1 MASKSKRAGASTPV
15 PTSQPPPPP
24 SVRPSSPLSP
34 TRHSRIV
41 EKVELQNL
49 NDRLACYID
58 RVRYLETENARLT
71 VQIQT
76 STETINRETSN
87 IKQMYEHELSD
98 ARKLLDET
106 AREKAKLEIDTKR
119 LWEENDDLR
128 QKYDKKCK
136 EAQIAEDAARL
147 YESRYNEINNK
158 YNAAIAERKK
168 AVDEAKDLERELNKL
183 RKQYEEYRK
192 SLEEE
197 TLARVDLENTV
208 QSLREELTFKDQ
220 VHTRELNETRTRRQV
235 DISEIDG
242 RLAEQYEAKLQQ
254 SLQELR
260 EQYEGQMRANRDEIE
275 SLFDTKIKNVQ
286 NASQRDKQ
294 ALNSALEELRITRSR
309 TDGASARIGELE
321 QMNSSLNDRIRDL
334 QLMMDGERARTAECE
349 GEINRLREEMALQLQ
364 EYQDLMDIKV
374 SLDLEIAAYDKLLRG
389 EEQRLNITPSNA
401 ATAGGLSQSFSR
413 SVRGT
418 PSRRT
423 PAGKRKRIYDE
434 TDDIVY
440 DYAVTSS
447 STGDIEIT
455 EADPEGKFVKLH
467 NKGEKEVAIGAWQLT
482 RKAGG
487 NETVHKFHR
496 SVKVDGGA
504 DVIIWSADSG
514 VSASPGNIV
523 MKSQKWFVGEEM
535 RTSLV
540 NGDGKEEATTERI
553 RHQIATRSSRFRGNS
568 GQMHQQNGQGQGQG
582 QEKCS
587 IM

>member
-1 MASKSKRAGASTPV
+1 MASKAKRAGASTPV

-24 SVRPSSPLSP
+24 TVRPASPLSP
-34 TRHSRIV
+34 TRHSRLV

-106 AREKAKLEIDTKR
+106 SREKAKLEIDTKR
-119 LWEENDDLR
+119 LWEQLDDLK

-136 EAQIAEDAARL
+136 EAQIAEDAARS
-147 YESRYNEINNK
+147 YESKYTDINNK
-158 YNAAIAERKK
+158 YNAAVLERKK
-168 AVDEAKDLERELNKL
+168 AVDSAKDLERELNKL
-183 RKQYEEYRK
+183 RKLYDENRK

-286 NASQRDKQ
+286 NAAQRDKQ
-294 ALNSALEELRITRSR
+294 ALAASLEELRVQRSR
-309 TDGASARIGELE
+309 TDGINARISELE

-334 QLMMDGERARTAECE
+334 QLMLDGERARTLESEAE
-349 GEINRLREEMALQLQ
+349 ITRLREEMALQLQ

-389 EEQRLNITPSNA
+389 EEQRLNITPQNS
-401 ATAGGLSQSFSR
+401 ATASQFSQSFSR

-423 PAGKRKRIYDE
+423 PAAKRKRVYDE
-434 TDDIVY
+434 TDEIVY

-467 NKGEKEVAIGAWQLT
+467 NKSDKEVAIGGWQLN
-482 RKAGG
+482 RKAGD

-496 SVKVDGGA
+496 SVKLDGGA
-504 DVIIWSADSG
+504 DVIVWSADSG
-514 VSASPGNIV
+514 VTASPGNIV

-535 RTSLV
+535 RTTLV
-540 NGDGKEEATTERI
+540 NGDGKEEAATERI
-553 RHQIATRSSRFRGNS
+553 RHQIATRSSRFRGS
-568 GQMHQQNGQGQGQG
+568 GQVNGQGQG

>member
-1 MASKSKRAGASTPV
+1 MASKAKRAGASTPV
-15 PTSQPPPPP
+15 PTSQPPPVP

-34 TRHSRIV
+34 TRHSRLV
-41 EKVELQNL
+41 EKAELQNL

-58 RVRYLETENARLT
+58 RVRYLENENARLT
-71 VQIQT
+71 VQVSQ
-76 STETINRETSN
+76 STETINRETTN

-119 LWEENDDLR
+119 LWEENDDLKK
-128 QKYDKKCK
+128 KYEKKCK
-136 EAQIAEDAARL
+136 EAQIAEDGARL
-147 YESRYNEINNK
+147 YESKYNDINNK
-158 YNAAIAERKK
+158 YNGAVAERKK
-168 AVDEAKDLERELNKL
+168 AVDDAKDLERELNKL
-183 RKQYEEYRK
+183 RKQFEENRK

-220 VHTRELNETRTRRQV
+220 VHVRELNETRSRRQV

-260 EQYEGQMRANRDEIE
+260 EQYEGQMRSNRDEIE
-275 SLFDTKIKNVQ
+275 SLFDQKIKNVQ
-286 NASQRDKQ
+286 NAAQRDKQ
-294 ALNSALEELRITRSR
+294 ALTAALDEVRLTRSR
-309 TDGASARIGELE
+309 IDGINARIGELE

-334 QLMMDGERARTAECE
+334 QLMLDGERARTAESE
-349 GEINRLREEMALQLQ
+349 AEINRLREEMALQLQ

-374 SLDLEIAAYDKLLRG
+374 SLDLEIAAYDKLLCG
-389 EEQRLNITPSNA
+389 EEQRLNITPSHA
-401 ATAGGLSQSFSR
+401 ASASGLSQSFSR
-413 SVRGT
+413 TVRGT

-423 PAGKRKRIYDE
+423 PGAKRKRTIFDE
-434 TDDIVY
+434 TDEQIVY

-447 STGDIEIT
+447 STGSIDIT

-467 NKGEKEVAIGAWQLT
+467 NKSEKEVAIGGWQLN
-482 RKAGG
+482 RKAGA

-496 SVKVDGGA
+496 SVKIDGGA
-504 DVIIWSADSG
+504 DVVIWSSDSG

-535 RTSLV
+535 KTTLI
-540 NGDGKEEATTERI
+540 NADGKEEATTERI

-568 GQMHQQNGQGQGQG
+568 GQIHQQNGQG

>member
-1 MASKSKRAGASTPV
+1 MASKAKRAGASTPV

-24 SVRPSSPLSP
+24 NVRPASPLSP
-34 TRHSRIV
+34 TRHSRLV

-49 NDRLACYID
+49 NDRLAVYID
-58 RVRYLETENARLT
+58 RVRFLETENSRLN
-71 VQIQT
+71 VLIQT
-76 STETINRETSN
+76 STETLNRETSN
-87 IKQMYEHELSD
+87 IKQMYEHELTD

-106 AREKAKLEIDTKR
+106 SKEKARLEIDMKR
-119 LWEENDDLR
+119 LFEEIDDLKH
-128 QKYDKKCK
+128 KYDKKCK
-136 EAQIAEDAARL
+136 DADLAEGAARS
-147 YESRYNEINNK
+147 YESKFNDINNK
-158 YNAAIAERKK
+158 YSAANAERKK
-168 AVDEAKDLERELNKL
+168 AVDNAKDLERELNKL
-183 RKQYEEYRK
+183 RKLHEENRK

-208 QSLREELTFKDQ
+208 QSLREELSFKDQ
-220 VHTRELNETRTRRQV
+220 IHTRELNETRSRRQV

-275 SLFDTKIKNVQ
+275 SLFDQKIKNVQ
-286 NASQRDKQ
+286 NAAQRDRQ
-294 ALNSALEELRITRSR
+294 ALSSLSEELRLSRSR
-309 TDGASARIGELE
+309 SDGVNARISELE
-321 QMNSSLNDRIRDL
+321 QINSSLNDRIRDL
-334 QLMMDGERARTAECE
+334 QSLVDGERARTAEGE
-349 GEINRLREEMALQLQ
+349 AEINRLREEMAHQLQ

-389 EEQRLNITPSNA
+389 EEQRLNITPANS
-401 ATAGGLSQSFSR
+401 ATASGLSQSFSR

-423 PAGKRKRIYDE
+423 PAAKRKRAAYDE
-434 TDDIVY
+434 ADEITY
-440 DYAVTSS
+440 EFAVDST

-467 NKGEKEVAIGAWQLT
+467 NKSDKEVAIGGWQLN
-482 RKAGG
+482 RKAGE

-496 SVKVDGGA
+496 SVKIDGGA
-504 DVIIWSADSG
+504 DVIVWSADSG
-514 VSASPGNIV
+514 TTASPGNII

-535 RTSLV
+535 RTTLV
-540 NGDGKEEATTERI
+540 NADGKEEATNDRV
-553 RHQIATRSSRFRGNS
+553 RRQVATRSTRYRTNS
-568 GQMHQQNGQGQGQG
+568 GQIHQNGQG

>member
-1 MASKSKRAGASTPV
+1 MASKAKRAGAGTPV
-15 PTSQPPPPP
+15 PTSQAPPPPN
-24 SVRPSSPLSP
+24 VRPCSPLSP
-34 TRHSRIV
+34 TRHSRLV
-41 EKVELQNL
+41 EKAELQNL

-98 ARKLLDET
+98 ARKLMDET
-106 AREKAKLEIDTKR
+106 SKEKAKMEIEAKR
-119 LWEENDDLR
+119 LWEENDELK
-128 QKYDKKCK
+128 QVYDKKCK
-136 EAQIAEDAARL
+136 EALHAEEAARL
-147 YESRYNEINNK
+147 YESKYNDINNK
-158 YNAAIAERKK
+158 YNAAISERKK
-168 AVDEAKDLERELNKL
+168 AADDVKDLERQLGKL
-183 RKQYEEYRK
+183 RKQFEENRF

-197 TLARVDLENTV
+197 TLARVDLENTI

-220 VHTRELNETRTRRQV
+220 VHSRELNETRSRRQV

-260 EQYEGQMRANRDEIE
+260 EQYEAQMRCNRDEIE
-275 SLFDTKIKNVQ
+275 SLFDVKIKNVQ
-286 NASQRDKQ
+286 NAAQRDKQ
-294 ALNSALEELRITRSR
+294 ALNTALEELRVTHSR
-309 TDGASARIGELE
+309 NSGINARITELE

-334 QLMMDGERARTAECE
+334 QLVLDGERARTAECE
-349 GEINRLREEMALQLQ
+349 AEINRLREEMALQMQ

-401 ATAGGLSQSFSR
+401 ATAAGLSQSFSR
-413 SVRGT
+413 AVRGT

-423 PAGKRKRIYDE
+423 PAAKRKRVYDE
-434 TDDIVY
+434 TDEIVY

-447 STGDIEIT
+447 STGDIEIA
-455 EADPEGKFVKLH
+455 EIDPEGKYVKLH
-467 NKGEKEVAIGAWQLT
+467 NKSDKEVAIGGWQLT
-482 RKAGG
+482 RKAGE

-504 DVIIWSADSG
+504 DVTVWSADSG
-514 VSASPGNIV
+514 VTASPGNII

-535 RTSLV
+535 RTNLI
-540 NGDGKEEATTERI
+540 NADGKEEATTERI
-553 RHQIATRSSRFRGNS
+553 RHQIATRSSRYRSNS
-568 GQMHQQNGQGQGQG
+568 GQVPQQNGQGQ
-582 QEKCS
+582 EKCC

>member
-1 MASKSKRAGASTPV
+1 MASKAKRAGASTPV
-15 PTSQPPPPP
+15 PTAQAPPPPN
-24 SVRPSSPLSP
+24 VRPASPLSP
-34 TRHSRIV
+34 TRHSRLV

-49 NDRLACYID
+49 NDRLAVYID

-71 VQIQT
+71 VLIQT
-76 STETINRETSN
+76 STETVNRETSN
-87 IKQMYEHELSD
+87 IKQMYEHELTD

-106 AREKAKLEIDTKR
+106 AKEKARLEIDMKR
-119 LWEENDDLR
+119 LFEEIDDLKH
-128 QKYDKKCK
+128 KYDKKCK
-136 EAQIAEDAARL
+136 DADIAEGAARS
-147 YESRYNEINNK
+147 YESKYNDINNK
-158 YNAAIAERKK
+158 YNNAAVERKK
-168 AVDEAKDLERELNKL
+168 AVDSAKDLERELNKL
-183 RKQYEEYRK
+183 RKQHEEHRK

-208 QSLREELTFKDQ
+208 QSLREELSFKDQ
-220 VHTRELNETRTRRQV
+220 IHTRELNESRTRRQV

-286 NASQRDKQ
+286 NAAQRDKQ
-294 ALNSALEELRITRSR
+294 ALSSLSEELRLSRSR
-309 TDGASARIGELE
+309 SDGVNARISELE
-321 QMNSSLNDRIRDL
+321 QINSSLNERIRDL
-334 QLMMDGERARTAECE
+334 QLMVDGERARTAECE
-349 GEINRLREEMALQLQ
+349 AEISRLREEMAHQLQ

-389 EEQRLNITPSNA
+389 EEQRLNITPGNA
-401 ATAGGLSQSFSR
+401 ATASGLSQSFSR

-423 PAGKRKRIYDE
+423 PAAKRKRAAYDE
-434 TDDIVY
+434 SDEVTY
-440 DYAVTSS
+440 EFAVDST

-467 NKGEKEVAIGAWQLT
+467 NKSDKEVAIGGWQLN
-482 RKAGG
+482 RKAGD

-496 SVKVDGGA
+496 SVKIEAGA
-504 DVIIWSADSG
+504 DVIVWSADSG
-514 VSASPGNIV
+514 ITASPGNII

-535 RTSLV
+535 RTTLV
-540 NGDGKEEATTERI
+540 NGDGKEEATNDRV
-553 RHQIATRSSRFRGNS
+553 RRQVATRSTRYRTNS
-568 GQMHQQNGQGQGQG
+568 GQIHQQNGQG

>member
-1 MASKSKRAGASTPV
+1 MASRSKRAGASTPV

-24 SVRPSSPLSP
+24 TIRPASPLSP
-34 TRHSRIV
+34 TRHSRLV

-106 AREKAKLEIDTKR
+106 SREKAKLEIDTKR
-119 LWEENDDLR
+119 LWEENDDLK

-147 YESRYNEINNK
+147 YESKYNEINNK
-158 YNAAIAERKK
+158 YNAAVAERKK
-168 AVDEAKDLERELNKL
+168 AVDDAKDFERELNKL

-208 QSLREELTFKDQ
+208 QSLREELSFRDQ

-260 EQYEGQMRANRDEIE
+260 EQYEGQMRSNRDEIE

-286 NASQRDKQ
+286 NAAQRDKQ
-294 ALNSALEELRITRSR
+294 ALSAALEEIRVSRSR
-309 TDGASARIGELE
+309 VDGINARIGELE
-321 QMNSSLNDRIRDL
+321 QTNSSLNDRIRDL
-334 QLMMDGERARTAECE
+334 QLMLEGERARTAESE
-349 GEINRLREEMALQLQ
+349 AEINRLREEMALQLQ

-401 ATAGGLSQSFSR
+401 ATASGLSQSFSR

-423 PAGKRKRIYDE
+423 PAAKRKRTIYDE
-434 TDDIVY
+434 TDEIAY

-447 STGDIEIT
+447 STGDIEIS

-467 NKGEKEVAIGAWQLT
+467 NKSQKEVAIGGWQLN
-482 RKAGG
+482 RKAGA

-496 SVKVDGGA
+496 SVKIEGGG
-504 DVIIWSADSG
+504 DVVIWSSDSG
-514 VSASPGNIV
+514 VTASPGNII

-535 RTSLV
+535 KTILI

-553 RHQIATRSSRFRGNS
+553 RHQIATRSSRFRRNS
-568 GQMHQQNGQGQGQG
+568 GQLIHQQNGQGQG

>member
-1 MASKSKRAGASTPV
+1 MASKAKRAGANTPV

-24 SVRPSSPLSP
+24 NVRPASPLSP
-34 TRHSRIV
+34 TRHSRLV

-106 AREKAKLEIDTKR
+106 AREKARLEIDTKR
-119 LWEENDDLR
+119 LWEENDDLK

-147 YESRYNEINNK
+147 YESKYNDINNK
-158 YNAAIAERKK
+158 YNAAIVERKK

-183 RKQYEEYRK
+183 RKQFEECRK

-286 NASQRDKQ
+286 NAAQRDKQ
-294 ALNSALEELRITRSR
+294 ALSAALEEIRVNRSR
-309 TDGASARIGELE
+309 TDGINARIGELE
-321 QMNSSLNDRIRDL
+321 QMNSSLNERIRDL
-334 QLMMDGERARTAECE
+334 QLMLDGERARTAESE
-349 GEINRLREEMALQLQ
+349 AEIDRLRHEMALQLQ

-401 ATAGGLSQSFSR
+401 ATASGLSQSFSR

-423 PAGKRKRIYDE
+423 PAAKRKRTIYDE
-434 TDDIVY
+434 AEEIVY

-447 STGDIEIT
+447 STGDIEIS
-455 EADPEGKFVKLH
+455 EADPDGKFVKLH
-467 NKGEKEVAIGAWQLT
+467 NKSEKEVAIGGWQLN

-496 SVKVDGGA
+496 SVKLEAGA
-504 DVIIWSADSG
+504 DVVVWSADSG
-514 VSASPGNIV
+514 VTASPGNIV

-535 RTSLV
+535 KTLLI

-553 RHQIATRSSRFRGNS
+553 RHQIATRSSRFRSNS
-568 GQMHQQNGQGQGQG
+568 GQISQNGQNGQG